1 MIMTLQ
7 PTTQSQPAPVPIRC
21 GSLADLS
28 MSTLRRIEMLER
40 RMESWDKR
48 WAELG
53 ELGASAETNYP
64 RRVLQ
69 VQAGVAESY
78 GLSVDAIRSPAKMY
92 RIVEARHLAIWLCA
106 KLRLGEFVFLGKMFN
121 KNHASILYARKTF
134 QDRIDTEPDISR
146 IANEWLA
153 KLKTSQL

>member
-1 MIMTLQ
+1 MTLQ
-7 PTTQSQPAPVPIRC
+7 STTQSQPAPVPIRC

-40 RMESWDKR
+40 RMEGWDKR
-48 WAELG
+48 WSELG

-69 VQAGVAESY
+69 VQASIAESY
-78 GLSVDAIRSPAKMY
+78 GLSVDAIRSQAKMY
-92 RIVEARHLAIWLCA
+92 RVVEARHLAIWLCA

-153 KLKTSQL
+153 KLSSK